1 MAVRRSVANDW
12 WVNDLLED
20 CGGCLE
26 RISEKTRNKILKT
39 HRQCTG
45 LRQ

>member
-1 MAVRRSVANDW
+1 MAVCGSVANDW

-26 RISEKTRNKILKT
+26 RISEKNEK
-39 HRQCTG
+39 
-45 LRQ
+45 